1 MAYPKGTIASC
12 SCCSSERVGPTQ
24 KGKGGVVPF
33 QTAQTWLSGVAAPG
47 VEVGLLSLEGPVV
60 TLAAGGSHLA
70 VVWHRALPHDD
81 GEQLLSY
88 AIYDVP
94 SRQRVSEGRLPL
106 SPGTC
111 LTWLGFSQAGPLAT
125 YDSKVWALAQL

>member
-1 MAYPKGTIASC
+1 M
-12 SCCSSERVGPTQ
+12 
-24 KGKGGVVPF
+24 VPS
-33 QTAQTWLSGVAAPG
+33 QSVQTWWSGVPAPG
-47 VEVGLLSLEGPVV
+47 VEVGLVSLEGAVV
-60 TLAAGGSHLA
+60 TLAAGGSRLA

-94 SRQRVSEGRLPL
+94 SRQRVSGGRLPL

-111 LTWLGFSQAGPLAT
+111 LTWLGFSQAGLLAT
-125 YDSKVWALAQL
+125 YDSKVWALSGLYSLPRIRSSEHRWFAGMRDF